1 MWRCEHFA
9 RGGVAFSESLCIGV
23 EDLYIGVEDLYIGV
37 EDLCV
42 LESKICVL
50 ELKICVYL
58 ESKICGADWM
68 C

>member
-9 RGGVAFSESLCIGV
+9 RGGVAFSESLC
-23 EDLYIGVEDLYIGV
+23 IGVEDLYIGV